1 MNKLLAL
8 IVVFPAFF
16 SPGTVLTTTAQETG
30 RPGNV
35 LTLREVVRLALARA
49 PEVYLAQAEA
59 TRAGEAL
66 REIKSLNL
74 PQIVTGTGLAYNN
87 GFPLSIE
94 GSAPSIIQLGLSQ
107 EVLSKK
113 NKSLIRE
120 AEEGTNASRAGTDSA
135 RNGLAA
141 KAALLYAELHQG
153 RLAIPLLV
161 ERRDAAARD
170 RQIAETLLEAGRVRP
185 VDVTLAKLAAATVE
199 QQLRVVQEQVRL
211 AESGLREMTGIPA
224 DQEIRTEKPEI
235 RSELFSLPLDVLYQ
249 RALEIH
255 PEIREAQATV
265 RAKDFH
271 VAAEK
276 AERYPQFTIVSQY
289 ALFSRANNYQDFF
302 NRFTRNNYI
311 LGLSIQF
318 PIFNGFRTGAR
329 IAQSAQDA
337 EAARLRLQRMQSD
350 LKMNLERDTSDLH
363 IAGGA
368 ADLARLEVEA
378 YTEKLKVDETLFEAG
393 RIQEKDMDDARAELL
408 GKQLAAIDA
417 DKALFERQVNLLQA
431 SGSLAAMF

>member
-1 MNKLLAL
+1 MNRLFGIIL
-8 IVVFPAFF
+8 ILPVLFMPCSAPADA
-16 SPGTVLTTTAQETG
+16 AQEAGKTAD
-30 RPGNV
+30 V
-35 LTLREVVRLALARA
+35 LTLREAVRLALARA

-74 PQIVTGTGLAYNN
+74 PQVVTGTGLAYNN

-94 GSAPSIIQLGLSQ
+94 GSAPSIIQLGFSQ

-113 NKSLIRE
+113 NKNLIHE
-120 AEEGTNASRAGTDSA
+120 AEEGSIASRAGTDSA

-141 KAALLYAELHQG
+141 KAALLYGELHQG
-153 RLAIPLLV
+153 RMAMPLLV
-161 ERRDAAARD
+161 AQRDAAAKN
-170 RQIAETLLEAGRVRP
+170 RQITEALLEAGRVRP
-185 VDVTLAKLAAATVE
+185 VDVTLAKLAVATIE
-199 QQLRVVQEQVRL
+199 QQLRVVQEQIRL
-211 AESGLREMTGIPA
+211 AETGLKEMTGIPA
-224 DQEIRTEKPEI
+224 GQGIRTEAPELK
-235 RSELFSLPLDVLYQ
+235 SDLFALPVDTLYH

-265 RAKDFH
+265 RAKEFH
-271 VAAEK
+271 LEAEK

-302 NRFTRNNYI
+302 NKFTRNNYI
-311 LGLSIQF
+311 LGLSVQF

-350 LKMNLERDTSDLH
+350 LKMSLERDASDLR

-378 YTEKLKVDETLFEAG
+378 YRQKLAVSESLQEAG
-393 RIQEKDMDDARAELL
+393 RIEPKELDDARTQLI
-408 GKQLAAIDA
+408 GKQLAELDA

-431 SGSLAAMF
+431 SGSLAALF